1 MNGDLR
7 PYPEY
12 RDSALP
18 WLRKVPNDWNIL
30 RCKYLFHEVDERST
44 TGEETHL
51 SMSQQ
56 YGLVPS
62 KGLEGKR
69 LYSESYVGGKL
80 CRPSDLVLNR
90 LKAHLG
96 VFARA
101 KEAGVVSPDYTVLRP
116 KYPADVGF
124 FEHVFKTPSC
134 IAELRKST
142 KGIVEGFW
150 RLYTDDFYNIRI
162 PVPPAAE
169 RSAILRFVVA
179 HDAQVRKFIR
189 NRRRLID
196 VLNEQKQAIINRAV
210 TRGLNPSVPLRPSG
224 IDWLGDIPKHWEAAT
239 LGQLVLTFKTGPFG
253 SILHNSDYVP
263 GGVPLVNPIHM
274 ANGTITPDHNC
285 AVSQATLERLHEYAL
300 QTGDIVFSRRGE
312 LGRCAMVRA
321 EHSGWLLG
329 TGSIRARLRPD
340 VVDQEYLVT
349 ALQGRWVSDYL
360 SLMSVGATMQ
370 SLNTGIL
377 KRLPVPLPPREE
389 QAQIHV
395 FIEREARLVNKAIT
409 KAEREIELI
418 REYRTRLIADVV
430 TGKVDVRHLAPPPE
444 SFEPEELAALDDDEA
459 LPEDLLEDEESEP
472 AEEADVAD

>member
-196 VLNEQKQAIINRAV
+196 VLNEQKQAIVNRAV
-210 TRGLNPSVPLRPSG
+210 TRGIDSTVKYKPSG
-224 IDWLGDIPKHWEAAT
+224 VDWIGDIPEPWRIDRLKYLARFDNGIA
-239 LGQLVLTFKTGPFG
+239 FKPNDWKDSGVPIIRIQNLNGADGFNYTDRTDLPADLLIQPGELLFAWSGNRGTSFG
-253 SILHNSDYVP
+253 SFIWDREFPAYLNQHIFKVADSN
-263 GGVPLVNPIHM
+263 IHR
-274 ANGTITPDHNC
+274 GFFY
-285 AVSQATLERLHEYAL
+285 YAL
-300 QTGDIVFSRRGE
+300 
-312 LGRCAMVRA
+312 RA
-321 EHSGWLLG
+321 
-329 TGSIRARLRPD
+329 
-340 VVDQEYLVT
+340 VT
-349 ALQGRWVSDYL
+349 AHV
-360 SLMSVGATMQ
+360 
-370 SLNTGIL
+370 
-377 KRLPVPLPPREE
+377 EE
-389 QAQIHV
+389 QAHGIIGLVHITKPELGAIRIPVPPDDEQTAI
-395 FIEREARLVNKAIT
+395 ASYLDGALVNTNKVIACVR
-409 KAEREIELI
+409 REIDLI

-430 TGKVDVRHLAPPPE
+430 TGKLDVRHLAPQLD
-444 SFEPEELAALDDDEA
+444 SLDADELPALNKDENFDDD
-459 LPEDLLEDEESEP
+459 LLQEDDAEFTEESVDSDE
-472 AEEADVAD
+472 